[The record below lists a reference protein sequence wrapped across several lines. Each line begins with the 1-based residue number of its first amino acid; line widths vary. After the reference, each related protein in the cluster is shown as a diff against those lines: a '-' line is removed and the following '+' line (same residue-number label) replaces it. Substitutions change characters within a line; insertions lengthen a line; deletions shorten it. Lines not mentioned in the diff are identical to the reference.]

1 MGLSLGGI
9 LLKAEAV
16 NGLVK
21 ILKAEVLTEV
31 CTFPTNIFTN
41 ACCEEG
47 TPNFMVRDECYAV
60 ADADAFFHVSNGKRF
75 GVCSVMEGLNL
86 AGTQMAYG
94 ALAQAYED

>member
-9 LLKAEAV
+9 LLKVEAV
-16 NGLVK
+16 NDLVK
-21 ILKAEVLTEV
+21 ILKAEAVTEV

-41 ACCEEG
+41 ACGEEG
-47 TPNFMVRDECYAV
+47 VPNFMVRDECYAV
-60 ADADAFFHVSNGKRF
+60 TDADAFSRVSNGKRF

-86 AGTQMAYG
+86 AGTQIAHG